1 MTPGDLS
8 GILKGEVPTPTKEE
22 LRIAAKRQR
31 DRKRYALKTN
41 LNWTQDDTKTTGT
54 EPARDR
60 NRD

>member
-22 LRIAAKRQR
+22 LRLAAKRQS

-41 LNWTQDDTKTTGT
+41 INWKQDDKKDAPAPPDRSTLGT
-54 EPARDR
+54 
-60 NRD
+60 